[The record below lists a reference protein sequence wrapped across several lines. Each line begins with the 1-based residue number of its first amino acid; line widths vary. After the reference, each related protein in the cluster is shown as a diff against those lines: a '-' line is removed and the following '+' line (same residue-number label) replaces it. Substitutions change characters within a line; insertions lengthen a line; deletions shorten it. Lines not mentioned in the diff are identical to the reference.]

1 MRERQHYSNIS
12 PICLFAYARPE
23 HTRRTLEALVANR
36 LADQS
41 DLIVYADAAHS
52 SKEEVLVNEV
62 RALVRGAQ
70 GFRTVSV
77 IEREINY
84 GLVRNIIEGVTA
96 VCRKYGRVI
105 VLEDDLVTST
115 HFLTYMNEALD
126 LYADD
131 ERVASIHGWCFPTE
145 RCLPEA
151 FFLPG
156 ADCWGWA
163 TWRRGWALFKS
174 DGEFL
179 LNEIKRRQMTRS
191 FDLNGAYPFTRMLED
206 QIRGRNDSWAIRL
219 HASVFLEGKLSLYPG
234 RTLVHNIGNDSSGV
248 HCGKTSAFDSQLSHT
263 PIDLSQVTVE
273 LSEVGLIAY
282 KDFFRKIFSFWNR
295 LRRKVFRNAE

>member
-1 MRERQHYSNIS
+1 MIA
-12 PICLFAYARPE
+12 PIVLFVFARPE
-23 HTRRTLEALVANR
+23 HTRRTLEALVVNR

-52 SKEEVLVNEV
+52 PTEEALVNEV
-62 RALVRGAQ
+62 RALVHGAQ

-105 VLEDDLVTST
+105 VLEDDMVTSSY
-115 HFLTYMNEALD
+115 FLTYMNEALD
-126 LYADD
+126 RYADD
-131 ERVASIHGWCFPTE
+131 HRVASIHGWCFPTE

-156 ADCWGWA
+156 AECWGWA

-174 DGEFL
+174 DSEYL
-179 LNEIKRRQMTRS
+179 LSELKRRQMTRA

-206 QIRGRNDSWAIRL
+206 QIQGRNDSWAARWR
-219 HASVFLEGKLSLYPG
+219 ASVFLEGKLSLHPG
-234 RTLVHNIGNDSSGV
+234 RTLVYNIGNDASGM
-248 HCGKTSAFDSQLSHT
+248 HCRKTSDFDSPLSNT

-273 LSEVGLIAY
+273 PSEVGLIAY
-282 KDFFRKIFSFWNR
+282 EGFFRQTSTFWNR
-295 LRRKVFRNAE
+295 LRWKVFRNAE